1 METANGKTE
10 MVLVSSANTAL
21 EPSSFNEAL
30 VMAGHLC
37 RSGVLGKA
45 VTKPEAALAVILAGR
60 ELGLTAMQSLRSLFI
75 FEGKIGMYAD
85 LMLALV
91 KRSTVCKSFRLVEST
106 AKIATYETDRDG
118 EGKTKMSFTIEEA
131 VTAGV
136 AGKDVWKKFAPAML
150 RARCISA
157 LARAVYPDLL
167 MGVYDPDELQ
177 ERSTSPLSVSS
188 DVVDVESVDT
198 GAAADLAERIE
209 GFKAAIAAAASL
221 DDIKAIRDAVEKD
234 PAREH
239 IKGAIGVLY
248 DAKKKFLAAP
258 KSEVA

>member
-1 METANGKTE
+1 
-10 MVLVSSANTAL
+10 
-21 EPSSFNEAL
+21 
-30 VMAGHLC
+30 
-37 RSGVLGKA
+37 
-45 VTKPEAALAVILAGR
+45 
-60 ELGLTAMQSLRSLFI
+60 
-75 FEGKIGMYAD
+75 
-85 LMLALV
+85 
-91 KRSTVCKSFRLVEST
+91 
-106 AKIATYETDRDG
+106 
-118 EGKTKMSFTIEEA
+118 
-131 VTAGV
+131 
-136 AGKDVWKKFAPAML
+136 ML

-209 GFKAAIAAAASL
+209 GFKAAIATAISL

-248 DAKKKFLAAP
+248 DAKKKSLTAT